1 MNFSKAE
8 LKQLIGDDFKNYEV
22 VYEEQGSWFGMNV
35 NDHFLKLVNK
45 NTDKR
50 ICLFDI
56 DDKEFSA
63 NPYGDD
69 FDNELEAIKDFEQ
82 RVLALV
88 SKKEH
93 EQKIQSRLDKSV
105 SKLNKVFKEYLNA
118 LNEVE

>member
-22 VYEEQGSWFGMNV
+22 AYEVQGSWFGMNV

-45 NTDKR
+45 DTDKR

-63 NPYGDD
+63 NPHGDD

-105 SKLNKVFKEYLNA
+105 NKLNKAFKEYLNA

>member
-8 LKQLIGDDFKNYEV
+8 LKQLISNDFKNYEV
-22 VYEEQGSWFGMNV
+22 AYEVQGSWLGMNV

-45 NTDKR
+45 DTDKR
-50 ICLFDI
+50 ICLFNI
-56 DDKEFSA
+56 DDKKFSA
-63 NPYGDD
+63 NPYGND

-88 SKKEH
+88 SKKEY

-105 SKLNKVFKEYLNA
+105 NKLNKAFKEYLNA